1 MCVCVRVHAGFS
13 SRPRYLKVFINPSSH
28 KKEAVHIYR
37 EHVAPLFKMADVRT
51 DITGQSIHLLL
62 STDHQQRDVI
72 IILNFRMTVGGA
84 MVDFLMM
91 LHLLCLVIKLCI
103 RAVELLQRTKI

>member
-1 MCVCVRVHAGFS
+1 MALIQLLTVYMCVCVCVCVWLNSGFS

-51 DITGQSIHLLL
+51 DITGQYIYLSIHLIAATN
-62 STDHQQRDVI
+62 SSKH
-72 IILNFRMTVGGA
+72 
-84 MVDFLMM
+84 
-91 LHLLCLVIKLCI
+91 
-103 RAVELLQRTKI
+103 